1 LPLARLRRLRIRG
14 PAPPRRRCG
23 HPRHLLRTNGCGPDQ
38 RAGSSGSIWNNRAT
52 APQYPPRNAN
62 LDVVEGNLQ
71 RILKEI
77 PRGPQPRLKPGFS
90 SGAKHR
96 PQVLGH
102 GRRWRL

>member
-1 LPLARLRRLRIRG
+1 V
-14 PAPPRRRCG
+14 
-23 HPRHLLRTNGCGPDQ
+23 
-38 RAGSSGSIWNNRAT
+38 NNPAT

-102 GRRWRL
+102 GRRWRLNRSAPLHTKPLQPVPRARLNIREDDDNGCHRIL